1 MNNQTILMKD
11 LAGTDFI
18 YGAAAGAMV
27 LEKLRALNMPDG
39 TVLEV
44 DFTDMRVIDP
54 CFIRDGLASFL
65 KIHCG
70 SIGLFV
76 TNVPNVDI
84 VENAA
89 LGFKAKGLPML
100 MKSADGSGT
109 VVAELTSSVKELIR
123 ITYGKKEMTTHQLA
137 KELNVSAPNASA
149 KLKKMFIQGLLL
161 ATKSTAESGGLEYLY
176 RPFFITGE
184 VRFANA

>member
-18 YGAAAGAMV
+18 YGSVAGAEV
-27 LEKLRALNMPDG
+27 LEKLRALNLPGG

-44 DFTDMRVIDP
+44 DFTGMRVVDP

-65 KIHCG
+65 KMNCG
-70 SIGLFV
+70 SIGLFI

-109 VVAELTSSVKELIR
+109 VVAELTNSVRELIR
-123 ITYGKKEMTTHQLA
+123 LTYSKNETTTHQLA
-137 KELNVSAPNASA
+137 KELDVSAPNASA
-149 KLKKMFIQGLLL
+149 KLKKLFIQGLLL
-161 ATKSTAESGGLEYLY
+161 ANKSTAESGGLEYLY
-176 RPFFITGE
+176 RPFFVTGE
-184 VRFANA
+184 FRFANE